1 MNDVGMAIADAPA
14 FRAQCARSRMTH
26 VPTLDD

>member
-1 MNDVGMAIADAPA
+1 MNDVSMAIANAPV

-26 VPTLDD
+26 EPTLDD